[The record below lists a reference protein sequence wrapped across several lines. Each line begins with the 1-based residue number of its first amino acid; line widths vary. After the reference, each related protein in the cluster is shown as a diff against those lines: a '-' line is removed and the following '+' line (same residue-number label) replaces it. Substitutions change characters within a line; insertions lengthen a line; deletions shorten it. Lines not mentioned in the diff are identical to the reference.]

1 MLGVVRSIG
10 ARFKGSGADDILK
23 ALQKK
28 IQDPIKHQEPPHC
41 NSSNNCPCLF
51 WDGAVERK
59 ERTELKNLRTCSRIK
74 KLPLWERSI
83 RFWQVYQSVKLGL
96 FPPSL

>member
-1 MLGVVRSIG
+1 MLGVVRSTG
-10 ARFKGSGADDILK
+10 ARFKGSSADDILK

-28 IQDPIKHQEPPHC
+28 IQDPIKHQEPPHR

-59 ERTELKNLRTCSRIK
+59 ERTELKNLRICSRIK
-74 KLPLWERSI
+74 KLSLWEYGIHS
-83 RFWQVYQSVKLGL
+83 W
-96 FPPSL
+96 